1 MKPFFI
7 TIYFSLLFFL
17 ALYGVHLYWM
27 ILLYIKHKNKITTPP
42 QSSIG
47 VKEFPFITVQLPI
60 YNEKMVAK
68 RLIESCVKL
77 EYPNDKLEIQILD
90 DSNDETRTII
100 DNTIAELRKQ
110 IDIPHFSVI
119 RRENRTGYKAGALDN
134 GLKSA
139 KGEFIA
145 IFDSDNLPEKD
156 FLLHT
161 IRYFH
166 NDRVGMVQTRW
177 SFLNRNESFLCR
189 AQALF
194 LDAHFIIEQNARYH
208 GKLFFNFNGT
218 AGIWRKKTIID
229 SGGWQF
235 DTLTEDLDLSLRAQ
249 LAGWNFVYD
258 SSYTVP
264 TELPN
269 RLSAFKSQQYRWSK
283 GAIETAIKILPTIIS
298 SKYSHRVKIASLMHL
313 TSKLIAPIL
322 LLLTILLIPAL
333 YFRLESG
340 MSKILLVDLPLFIAG
355 TGSMSLFYALTFK
368 QTVKSNR
375 LQSLYILPTLTSLG
389 IALAV
394 INSKAVLSAFLQ
406 RKTEFVRTPKSGS
419 TDVNRQLIPKAYL
432 SQINN
437 TLSLEF
443 LLAIYSSIA
452 VILAWHLSLFFTIPF
467 LVTFLSGYI
476 YFTYR
481 GIKEIYV

>member
-1 MKPFFI
+1 MKLFFI
-7 TIYFSLLFFL
+7 TFYFLLLFTL
-17 ALYGVHLYWM
+17 TVYGVHLYWM
-27 ILLYIKHKNKITTPP
+27 ILLYLKNRNRILTPAEG
-42 QSSIG
+42 SIG
-47 VKEFPFITVQLPI
+47 NQNFPFITVQLPI

-68 RLIESCVKL
+68 RLIETCAKFD
-77 EYPNDKLEIQILD
+77 YPNELLEIQILD
-90 DSNDETRTII
+90 DSDDETSTII
-100 DNTIAELRKQ
+100 ETTIEELRRVKNAP
-110 IDIPHFSVI
+110 IISVI
-119 RRENRTGYKAGALDN
+119 NRDNRNGYKAGALDN

-145 IFDSDNLPEKD
+145 IFDSDNLPEKN
-156 FLLHT
+156 FLQHT
-161 IRYFH
+161 VKYF
-166 NDRVGMVQTRW
+166 NDANVGMVQTRW

-194 LDAHFIIEQNARYH
+194 LDAHFIIEQNARFY
-208 GKLFFNFNGT
+208 GNLFYNFNGT
-218 AGIWRKKTIID
+218 AGIWRKKTIIE

-235 DTLTEDLDLSLRAQ
+235 DTLTEDLDLSYRAQ
-249 LAGWNFVYD
+249 LSGWRFIYN

-283 GAIETAIKILPTIIS
+283 GAVETAVKILPTIIR
-298 SKYSHRVKIASLMHL
+298 SKHSLRIKIASLMHL

-333 YFRLESG
+333 YYRLESG
-340 MSKILLVDLPLFIAG
+340 MLKILLVDLPLFIAG

-368 QTVKSNR
+368 QSVKTNR
-375 LQSLYILPTLTSLG
+375 LISLFILPTLTSLG

-394 INSKAVLSAFLQ
+394 INSKAVISALLH
-406 RKTEFVRTPKSGS
+406 RKSEFVRTPKSGS
-419 TDVNRQLIPKAYL
+419 TDGYRQFIPKAYL
-432 SQINN
+432 SKINK
-437 TLSLEF
+437 TLSLEI

-452 VILAWHLSLFFTIPF
+452 VILAWQLKLYFTIPF
-467 LVTFLSGYI
+467 LLTFLSGYI
-476 YFTYR
+476 YFTFK